1 MKYSVFL
8 EENIDALYYKI
19 WRYIPVHEVM
29 TIFCLK
35 EQCLIAKFRTTLKK
49 DVRMWQQILSA
60 ALTYILTYHG
70 QEGPGD
76 TAATRQN
83 KSKKKKWTESHFVC
97 VHWRFCFTFFLLL
110 KTAETTSSTL
120 SRRSTYMKNKFI
132 VELGSF
138 CKRSCGYLSW
148 RRITTPIKGTPENQ
162 LWDDYKC
169 SIQGKA
175 NLQHSFIQAVPKSPW
190 QEDRQE
196 LTQGLL
202 SQRSHLSH
210 SSFSWQPP
218 PPCRELTPSQG
229 APSSS
234 HTV

>member
-1 MKYSVFL
+1 MYECDSKSWVQPSHTSLPTMDRRVL
-8 EENIDALYYKI
+8 EI
-19 WRYIPVHEVM
+19 
-29 TIFCLK
+29 
-35 EQCLIAKFRTTLKK
+35 
-49 DVRMWQQILSA
+49 QQ
-60 ALTYILTYHG
+60 
-70 QEGPGD
+70 QPGRIK
-76 TAATRQN
+76 A
-83 KSKKKKWTESHFVC
+83 KKKRSGPKSHFVC

-169 SIQGKA
+169 SIQGKP
-175 NLQHSFIQAVPKSPW
+175 NLEHSFIQAVPKSPW
-190 QEDRQE
+190 QEERQE

-202 SQRSHLSH
+202 SQRSHLSR

-218 PPCRELTPSQG
+218 TPCLPRGTKQ
-229 APSSS
+229 
-234 HTV
+234 